1 MQVYAPTKDSAE
13 ELKTAFYDIL
23 EEMPAEEQLADIERK
38 LRIESQTLLGL
49 CGKWVT
55 GLDRGSAEGRMG

>member
-23 EEMPAEEQLADIERK
+23 EEMLAEEQLAGIERK
-38 LRIESQTLLGL
+38 LRIESQNLLGL
-49 CGKWVT
+49 CVAN
-55 GLDRGSAEGRMG
+55 GSQV